1 MLERSRRHA
10 GTLDTKCWKSRDEML
25 VCIADSSDRS
35 ETLCWNL
42 RAQTFVITRVAFE
55 LFDDDL
61 YKLKRMQEKDDFHI
75 RQWI

>member
-1 MLERSRRHA
+1 
-10 GTLDTKCWKSRDEML
+10 ML
-25 VCIADSSDRS
+25 VCIADTSDRS